1 MYRKREN
8 VDNDLEGVCDRDV
21 KRVCGPRNVR
31 REQTYKKRT
40 CGHI

>member
-21 KRVCGPRNVR
+21 KSMWTEKCW
-31 REQTYKKRT
+31 ERT
-40 CGHI
+40 DI